1 MNKIICISGGFDPI
15 HVGHVRLIKDAAKH
29 GDVFVIL
36 NSDEWLMKK
45 KGYMFMTFDE
55 RKEIIESIG
64 VVHAVIDVD
73 DDDGTVCEALERIR
87 PSYFGNGGDRLSD
100 NVPEGELCEE
110 LGIKMFFNLG
120 GGKVQ
125 SSSDLV
131 QSYKELSEN
140 PENSS

>member
-15 HVGHVRLIKDAAKH
+15 HVGHIRLIESAAKH

-36 NSDEWLMKK
+36 NSDEWLMRK

-64 VVHAVIDVD
+64 VVHAVLDVD
-73 DDDGTVCEALERIR
+73 DGDGTVCEALERIC

-100 NVPEGELCEE
+100 NVPEVEVCKK
-110 LGIKMFFNLG
+110 LGIKTIWNLG
-120 GGKVQ
+120 GEKMQ

-131 QSYKELSEN
+131 RSYKELSEN
-140 PENSS
+140 PENGS

>member
-1 MNKIICISGGFDPI
+1 MNKIICISGGFDPL
-15 HVGHVRLIKDAAKH
+15 HVGHVRLMKSASQH
-29 GDVFVIL
+29 GSVFVIL
-36 NSDEWLMKK
+36 NSDEWLMRK

-55 RKEIIESIG
+55 RQEIIRSMG
-64 VVHAVIDVD
+64 AVYDVISVD
-73 DDDGTVCEALERIR
+73 DNDGTVCEALERIR

-100 NVPEGELCEE
+100 NVPEVEVCKK
-110 LGIKMFFNLG
+110 LGIKTIWNLG
-120 GGKVQ
+120 GEKVQ

>member
-1 MNKIICISGGFDPI
+1 MSKIICISGGFDPL
-15 HVGHVRLIKDAAKH
+15 HVGHVRLMKSASQH
-29 GDVFVIL
+29 GSVFVIL
-36 NSDEWLMKK
+36 NSDEWLMRK

-64 VVHAVIDVD
+64 VVHTVIDVD
-73 DDDGTVCEALERIR
+73 DNDGTVCEALNRIR

-100 NVPEGELCEE
+100 NVPEVEACKE
-110 LGIKMFFNLG
+110 LGIKMVFNLG
-120 GGKVQ
+120 GEKIQ

>member
-15 HVGHVRLIKDAAKH
+15 HVGHIRLIEAAAKH

-36 NSDEWLMKK
+36 NSDEWLMRK

-55 RKEIIESIG
+55 RKEIIGSIG
-64 VVHAVIDVD
+64 VVQDVLD
-73 DDDGTVCEALERIR
+73 VNDNDGTVCEALERIR
-87 PSYFGNGGDRLSD
+87 PSYFGNGGDRLPD
-100 NVPEGELCEE
+100 NVPEVELCKHF
-110 LGIKMFFNLG
+110 GIKMFWNLG
-120 GGKVQ
+120 GEKIQ

-140 PENSS
+140 PENSP